1 MSTARMIRDWTY
13 LAVLAILLLSY
24 AVSLASQAVTARAAD
39 AGPSVCMYKAPPTS
53 QPIRL

>member
-39 AGPSVCMYKAPPTS
+39 AGPSVCMYQAPPAS